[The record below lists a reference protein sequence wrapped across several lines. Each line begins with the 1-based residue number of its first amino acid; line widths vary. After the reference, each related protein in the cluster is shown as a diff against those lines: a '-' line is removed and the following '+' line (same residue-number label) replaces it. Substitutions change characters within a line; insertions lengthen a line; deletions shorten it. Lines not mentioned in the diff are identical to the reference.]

1 VGARVR
7 HATSVTPRQSSAW
20 ELHRYA
26 GFNNTQDL
34 VAVVTIAADASLRV
48 ARHKRRAHFASL
60 VERRGEHH
68 ITSWHDYYAA
78 LGERPRL
85 ACLDDYADA
94 LLIAGC
100 DWPAVTAI
108 TRLFKRL
115 PGFADSSWEHDD
127 ELDGAL
133 LLGGLQEGPTDGR
146 HCFQTSFVR
155 ERYREYF
162 AHDGYRLVWIV
173 REPRAAV
180 RSLLGVRQR
189 ALPRRTAL
197 GLAPKSAAGQGASRL
212 EKACATYVA
221 TIRQTIELKDQLRER
236 MAVVDYDELARDRA
250 RLLPALCRFAAVACD
265 SRALRHLH
273 GKSVRP
279 PALATWEASI
289 IDELAL
295 PAYRRAR
302 LSATLSLAHA

>member
-1 VGARVR
+1 
-7 HATSVTPRQSSAW
+7 
-20 ELHRYA
+20 LHRSP

-34 VAVVTIAADASLRV
+34 AIVVTIAADASLRT

-60 VERRGEHH
+60 VDRRGGHH
-68 ITSWHDYYAA
+68 ITSWQDYYAA
-78 LGERPRL
+78 MDDRPRL

-100 DWPAVTAI
+100 DWPAATAI
-108 TRLFKRL
+108 TRLFQRL
-115 PGFADSSWEHDD
+115 RCFAESSWEHDD

-133 LLGGLQEGPTDGR
+133 LLGGLKEGPAAGR

-162 AHDGYRLVWIV
+162 AHDSYRLVWIV

-180 RSLLGVRQR
+180 RSLLGLRQR

-197 GLAPKSAAGQGASRL
+197 GLAPKSAAGQCASRL

-221 TIRQTIELKDQLRER
+221 MTRQTIELKEQLRER
-236 MAVVDYDELARDRA
+236 MAVVDYDELVRDRS
-250 RLLPALCRFAAVACD
+250 RLLPALCRFASVTCD
-265 SRALRHLH
+265 GRVLRHLH

-279 PALATWEASI
+279 PTLASWEASI

-302 LSATLSLAHA
+302 LTATLSLAHARV